1 MDSNYREF
9 QCKDSSSNWKWEKV
23 REQESE
29 GAVESWMGWAKG
41 IKDSYRGTYIIKAL
55 DMAGWGDRRHAL
67 DYIMIRGRLD
77 EGDILEMQVENRGWG
92 VKIPMGHKLISIC
105 LKESRTQWW

>member
-9 QCKDSSSNWKWEKV
+9 QCKDSSSSWKWEKV

-29 GAVESWMGWAKG
+29 GASWMGWTKG

-67 DYIMIRGRLD
+67 DYIMIRGGLD

-92 VKIPMGHKLISIC
+92 VVIPMGHKLISIH
-105 LKESRTQWW
+105 LKGSRAQWW